1 MSSTATFLVMTHPS
15 QLHTQNIQ
23 RKVRSFTS
31 KHNRRQKR
39 VKLLRDIPLAES
51 VPTKIKDEVESDV
64 EDIARDD
71 DQIANRRLPSLH
83 ASLYCGALAKQPK
96 QSNDLYNK
104 FSYPQTDVLEP
115 YRAQHGTG
123 EHVSR
128 LLDYYLNQYGPTY
141 VWRPEMISK
150 GTVESFSQRFFQF
163 SMSHSVV
170 MECVLSLC
178 QAQLELKALPESQP
192 SKIVM
197 IHRGKALNAL
207 QQKLAQSCAVSLW
220 K

>member
-39 VKLLRDIPLAES
+39 VKLLKEIPS
-51 VPTKIKDEVESDV
+51 TPSTPTKIKDEVESDV
-64 EDIARDD
+64 EEVARDGD
-71 DQIANRRLPSLH
+71 DRIANRKLPSLH
-83 ASLYCGALAKQPK
+83 ASLYCGAPAKQPK
-96 QSNDLYNK
+96 ETNDLYNTWGT
-104 FSYPQTDVLEP
+104 PRLDLLEP
-115 YRAQHGTG
+115 YRAQRGTG

-128 LLDYYLNQYGPTY
+128 LLDYYLTQYGPTY

-150 GTVESFSQRFFQF
+150 GSIESFSQRFFQF
-163 SMSHSVV
+163 SMSHTVV
-170 MECVLSLC
+170 LEVVLSLC
-178 QAQLELKALPESQP
+178 QAQLELKALPNSQP

-207 QQKLAQSCAVSLW
+207 QQKLAQSSTVSL
-220 K
+220 